1 MFNNLESPTSGD
13 VIIDGDNISKLSKSE
28 LRKTTKS
35 KYDFPTFQLIMVKNR
50 FKNITFPLE
59 IAGVPSGK
67 AKQKALG
74 ISRIGR
80 FERTRKCLSIR
91 VIWGQNKE

>member
-13 VIIDGDNISKLSKSE
+13 VIIDGTILVNYLNQSYEND
-28 LRKTTKS
+28 KS

-67 AKQKALG
+67 AKQKH
-74 ISRIGR
+74 S
-80 FERTRKCLSIR
+80 
-91 VIWGQNKE
+91 N